1 MFRRTQTLTCIAFV
15 RFVALFPLLAAAH
28 ALSAQPASRAGDR
41 LPERAVRRDIPIT
54 NAIRR
59 AYVAGTRDSTGRP
72 GRNYWQLRTDYRI
85 DVALDPATSRLTGK
99 ARITVHNTSPD
110 SLTAIALRL
119 DPNHFLG
126 NAPHAA
132 PWVPAEVT
140 DGMVLSRLSVDGKA
154 VNISSNSAPSG
165 DGASG
170 ARAIA
175 AAQQNAANAPASEPV
190 LRNGRSTA
198 ASVRLSKAIAAGATS
213 VIEIDWSHKLPGGPG
228 SGHRMLQ
235 RWPDTL

>member
-85 DVALDPATSRLTGK
+85 DVALDPAT
-99 ARITVHNTSPD
+99 
-110 SLTAIALRL
+110 
-119 DPNHFLG
+119 
-126 NAPHAA
+126 
-132 PWVPAEVT
+132 
-140 DGMVLSRLSVDGKA
+140 
-154 VNISSNSAPSG
+154 
-165 DGASG
+165 
-170 ARAIA
+170 
-175 AAQQNAANAPASEPV
+175 
-190 LRNGRSTA
+190 
-198 ASVRLSKAIAAGATS
+198 
-213 VIEIDWSHKLPGGPG
+213 
-228 SGHRMLQ
+228 
-235 RWPDTL
+235 